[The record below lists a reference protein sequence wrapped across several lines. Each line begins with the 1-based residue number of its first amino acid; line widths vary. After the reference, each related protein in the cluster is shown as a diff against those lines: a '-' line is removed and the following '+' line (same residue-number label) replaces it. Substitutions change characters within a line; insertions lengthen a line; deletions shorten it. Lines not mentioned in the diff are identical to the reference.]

1 MAVDNRGMQT
11 SNGTKYRQYSC
22 IIHQRKYYHSK
33 KKVFTFL
40 LLLLNLGEQND
51 TYQSVFKYVYIQY
64 IKKKKIIIHF
74 FLNFHKNLTNIQSR
88 ATPSTPYKTLSFKIM
103 YVKKY
108 TSSSLPVWVDRQRQK
123 KKKIIPQICYHSY

>member
-33 KKVFTFL
+33 EKVFTF

-64 IKKKKIIIHF
+64 IKKKIIIHF
-74 FLNFHKNLTNIQSR
+74 F
-88 ATPSTPYKTLSFKIM
+88 FKF
-103 YVKKY
+103 
-108 TSSSLPVWVDRQRQK
+108 S
-123 KKKIIPQICYHSY
+123 

>member
-33 KKVFTFL
+33 EKVFTFLL

-51 TYQSVFKYVYIQY
+51 TYQSVLSMYIY
-64 IKKKKIIIHF
+64 NILKKKKIIIHF
-74 FLNFHKNLTNIQSR
+74 F
-88 ATPSTPYKTLSFKIM
+88 FKF
-103 YVKKY
+103 
-108 TSSSLPVWVDRQRQK
+108 S
-123 KKKIIPQICYHSY
+123 